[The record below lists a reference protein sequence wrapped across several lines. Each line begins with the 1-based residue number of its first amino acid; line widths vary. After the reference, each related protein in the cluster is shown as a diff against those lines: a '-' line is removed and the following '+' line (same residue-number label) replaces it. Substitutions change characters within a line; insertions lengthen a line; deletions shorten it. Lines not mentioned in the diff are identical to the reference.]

1 MENINFLG
9 EYALR
14 LHSIDGGWSLYHL
27 IRSKFS
33 LFTFGRGDAESK
45 HLSVKLVPDDPDSM
59 GLHFL
64 SSMQC
69 YFAWDAGLQ
78 DWVVGNGKPPEK
90 YIPQEN
96 RELYSEVSSGP
107 SSEAN
112 MVHLCYNQTEDCSPS
127 GSRFVP
133 WGTRTSAAFPAF
145 RGPAPEPLRGILGV
159 AFLKSVNVRFKGRK
173 VPPHYP
179 ESPGIKGPVPYAF
192 LLEVLQP
199 NMLDSLPVS
208 NKRAR

>member
-14 LHSIDGGWSLYHL
+14 LSSIDGSRCLCHL

-33 LFTFGRGDAESK
+33 LFTLGRGGAESK

-69 YFAWDAGLQ
+69 YFAWDPGIK

-90 YIPQEN
+90 YIPPEKA
-96 RELYSEVSSGP
+96 EIYSEASSGP

-112 MVHLCYNQTEDCSPS
+112 MIHLCYNRTEDCSPS
-127 GSRFVP
+127 SSRFVP
-133 WGTRTSAAFPAF
+133 WGARPSAAFPDSK
-145 RGPAPEPLRGILGV
+145 GPAPEPLRGILGV
-159 AFLKSVNVRFKGRK
+159 AFIKSANVRYKGCK

-199 NMLDSLPVS
+199 SMLDSLPGS